1 MYEGILGSHKEKKYI
16 IDHFEYKIEFSRKSP
31 NMQKAVVVSSPT
43 PTLYKMPCVDG
54 SAYTDHHTVLLCLKR
69 NNFIPCC

>member
-16 IDHFEYKIEFSRKSP
+16 IDHFEYKVEFSRKSP

-43 PTLYKMPCVDG
+43 PTI
-54 SAYTDHHTVLLCLKR
+54 A
-69 NNFIPCC
+69 IPCTKCPV